1 MAILIIGSI
10 AVLAFN
16 NLAHGFALITLALP
30 WIDAR
35 ESYS

>member
-16 NLAHGFALITLALP
+16 NLAHGLAVITLALP

-35 ESYS
+35 ETYS